1 MHMHMRKWRVVTLHY
16 DLKIVVDAQNAIEI
30 LHKKESVNSE
40 CQKTHQKQQ
49 NEQLPLTSYH
59 WLCRN
64 IFCQIGFFFLFK
76 YIEYIGGSS
85 VLKKTI

>member
-1 MHMHMRKWRVVTLHY
+1 VTLHY

-59 WLCRN
+59 
-64 IFCQIGFFFLFK
+64 
-76 YIEYIGGSS
+76 
-85 VLKKTI
+85 